1 VLALLLSAT
10 LLALAGLILIPRGSG
25 EAATTGSA
33 ATTASRL
40 PPGNGMPTIYIAPLR
55 ILGAPRG
62 GAVAAA
68 SLTDKIRDAFARF
81 DTVNVAFEPPPA
93 AQPGYRLAGSVEY
106 RDAAVS
112 LRFQLV
118 DAAEN
123 TVAWSR
129 SFDYPAAAEPGA
141 AEDEVVVTLTNALLQ
156 SYGVIRARDRARQLA
171 SPAGDPRY
179 RCVLEAAD
187 SFRFL
192 DRAAHERAR
201 ACLERLTAV
210 DPSFSVGFEFLALVD
225 YREYAL
231 GYPPHADDAPALER
245 ALRAARHAIE
255 LAPAS
260 ARAYQDLFVVLYA
273 RHDVPDAFAAGDK
286 AMALNKY
293 DLLTVAEYGSRLVMT
308 GDVARGLEMLHR
320 AAGRDGTVLPAWH
333 HFYLFLGEYLAGD
346 LKQATF
352 HAGQITADDYPLGLV
367 ARTIAARHGGQ
378 SDEARRAIDRL
389 IAVQPAWR
397 HEARRLLE
405 KCIYDRSIVDRL
417 MRELAAA
424 GLADES

>member
-1 VLALLLSAT
+1 M
-10 LLALAGLILIPRGSG
+10 
-25 EAATTGSA
+25 
-33 ATTASRL
+33 RL
-40 PPGNGMPTIYIAPLR
+40 PPGNGMPTVYIAPLR
-55 ILGAPRG
+55 ILGAARSG
-62 GAVAAA
+62 SIAAA

-93 AQPGYRLAGSVEY
+93 AEPGYRLAGAIEY
-106 RDAAVS
+106 GDAAIS

-129 SFDYPAAAEPGA
+129 SFDVPAAAEPGG
-141 AEDEVVVTLTNALLQ
+141 AEDGIVAALADALLQ

-187 SFRFL
+187 SLRFL
-192 DRAAHERAR
+192 DRDLHERAR
-201 ACLERLTAV
+201 TCLERLTV
-210 DPSFSVGFEFLALVD
+210 RDPSFAVGFEFLSLVY

-231 GYPPHADDAPALER
+231 GYPPRAGDPPALDQ
-245 ALRAARHAIE
+245 ALRAVRHAIE

-260 ARAYQDLFVVLYA
+260 GRAYQDLFVVLYA
-273 RHDVPDAFAAGDK
+273 RHGLSKNGVASLADSRSKNGVASLAYSRSKNGVASLAYDVADAFAAGEK

-293 DLLTVAEYGSRLVMT
+293 DTLTVAEYGGRLVMT
-308 GDVARGLEMLHR
+308 GDVTRGLAMLRR

-333 HFYLFLGEYLAGD
+333 HFYLFLGEYLTGD
-346 LKQATF
+346 LKQASF
-352 HAGQITADDYPLGLV
+352 HAEQITTDSYPLGLV
-367 ARTIAARHGGQ
+367 ARAIAARRSGHP
-378 SDEARRAIDRL
+378 DEARRAIEQL

-397 HEARRLLE
+397 NDARRMLE
-405 KCIYDRSIVDRL
+405 TSIYDGSIVDRL
-417 MRELAAA
+417 LRDLAAA
-424 GLADES
+424 GLPGES